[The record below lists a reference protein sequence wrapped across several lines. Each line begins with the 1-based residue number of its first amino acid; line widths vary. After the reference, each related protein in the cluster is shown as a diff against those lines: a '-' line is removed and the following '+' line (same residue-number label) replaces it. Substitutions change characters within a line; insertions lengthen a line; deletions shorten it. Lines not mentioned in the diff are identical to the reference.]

1 MTGVLFNRTVIK
13 IKKTSR
19 KAASSVLYIC
29 RPHLFLW
36 TEQRRRRIT
45 DAPALNKNCF
55 HLFTTAVSNE
65 KEKRKKKFLS
75 FSLSRSSP
83 LWGRGYR
90 FWLRT
95 SCDSG
100 RLVPRPTPSSLTAPA
115 AHQTTERNT
124 KVHPPALTVTTFGE
138 GICFGGPVIIRQS
151 SVSLSDVVDTP
162 KQYYAYDCRRQYNGV
177 LLAIEEEFESNRSMH
192 TPPQFP
198 PSYHLIDFTGLKVGR
213 QKIEGEN
220 EKKKKRKKGWIEE
233 EAARR
238 VGQWSL
244 YFFPL

>member
-19 KAASSVLYIC
+19 KAASSILYIC

-100 RLVPRPTPSSLTAPA
+100 RLVPRPTPSSLSAPA

-151 SVSLSDVVDTP
+151 SVSLSLGCCW
-162 KQYYAYDCRRQYNGV
+162 Y
-177 LLAIEEEFESNRSMH
+177 
-192 TPPQFP
+192 PQTILCIWLP
-198 PSYHLIDFTGLKVGR
+198 PSIQRRASGDRGR
-213 QKIEGEN
+213 IRIESIYAHSPTIPPFISLDRFHRVESRKTKN
-220 EKKKKRKKGWIEE
+220 RRREWKKKKERKG
-233 EAARR
+233 
-238 VGQWSL
+238 G
-244 YFFPL
+244 

>member
-1 MTGVLFNRTVIK
+1 M
-13 IKKTSR
+13 
-19 KAASSVLYIC
+19 
-29 RPHLFLW
+29 
-36 TEQRRRRIT
+36 
-45 DAPALNKNCF
+45 
-55 HLFTTAVSNE
+55 
-65 KEKRKKKFLS
+65 
-75 FSLSRSSP
+75 
-83 LWGRGYR
+83 
-90 FWLRT
+90 
-95 SCDSG
+95 
-100 RLVPRPTPSSLTAPA
+100 PRPTPSSLTAPA

-220 EKKKKRKKGWIEE
+220 EKKRKKERVD
-233 EAARR
+233 RR
-238 VGQWSL
+238 GSRASCRPVVVVFFSPLILCAIFLPSSRLSL
-244 YFFPL
+244 